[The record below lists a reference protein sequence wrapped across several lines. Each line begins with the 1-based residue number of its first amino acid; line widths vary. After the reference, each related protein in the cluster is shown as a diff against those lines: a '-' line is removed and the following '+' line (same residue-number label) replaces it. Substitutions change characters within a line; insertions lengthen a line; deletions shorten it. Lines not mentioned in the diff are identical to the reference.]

1 MIEVQKFISEINEIE
16 NINLQKKVRS
26 FEKKLCNCF
35 KNYNDN
41 VGFEDFKMSDLDYVI
56 LYTVWKSLNI
66 KDSLEAYLI
75 IMYAY
80 YKLEDFHFPLKKFCF
95 KNVYEIIEKTEIIK
109 IINIFI

>member
-1 MIEVQKFISEINEIE
+1 MTEVQKFISEINEIE

-26 FEKKLCNCF
+26 FEKKLCKCF
-35 KNYNDN
+35 EYYNDK
-41 VGFEDFKMSDLDYVI
+41 VGFEDFKMSDVDYVI
-56 LYTVWKSLNI
+56 LYTIWKSLNI

-80 YKLEDFHFPLKKFCF
+80 YKLEDFHFPINKFCF
-95 KNVYEIIEKTEIIK
+95 KNVYEIIKKTEIIK